1 MNQSRIKKIFTG
13 LTFLLACIWII
24 LLFAD
29 PSHQLHVFFL
39 KLDNFF
45 ADFYNTLIYIA
56 DKNPYY
62 NELNGTCNKNYLPFS
77 YMILYPFTLLTN
89 YSSISLEDCW
99 NSQIAVLSCF
109 FFTLLSL
116 FLLFHSLYLL
126 CKKYKCS
133 PIILFII
140 FFSSINLYALERG
153 NEIMISAACINY
165 FVYVKDQ
172 NEKKWYGIICLAIA
186 SVLKIFPAIFSLYYL
201 YKKEY
206 KTFFQYAILAFLLAL
221 LPFLFFENG
230 FENIGQLY
238 ENVKE
243 QTAIYG
249 MSFSV
254 YRFGIIPL
262 FLQLG
267 KTLNIEN
274 QFILYETGKYLT
286 YILGLLSTGL
296 FFTTKSSLI
305 RFGLAAMI
313 CVLVPQQ
320 AFVYNGIYI
329 FPLLII
335 LLSAN
340 SKLSSIETCL
350 TLFLFIWIL
359 LPVQLNKFTPKINNI
374 SMILMWVLFISI
386 AIRQYLLNKKNN
398 LNSSSKER

>member
-1 MNQSRIKKIFTG
+1 MTPINSTKIFTG
-13 LTFLLACIWII
+13 ITFLLACTWII

-77 YMILYPFTLLTN
+77 YMILYPFTFLTN

-99 NSQIAVLSCF
+99 NSKIAVLSCF

-126 CKKYKCS
+126 CKKYQC
-133 PIILFII
+133 PQIILFII
-140 FFSSINLYALERG
+140 FFSSINLYTLERG

-165 FVYVKDQ
+165 FIYLKD
-172 NEKKWYGIICLAIA
+172 EKNRKWYGIICLSIA

-201 YKKEY
+201 YKKDY
-206 KTFFQYAILAFLLAL
+206 KSFFKYVIISFLLAF
-221 LPFLFFENG
+221 LPFLFFKNG
-230 FENIGQLY
+230 FGNIVQLY

-249 MSFSV
+249 MSFSI
-254 YRFGIIPL
+254 YRFGLIPL
-262 FLQLG
+262 FLQIG
-267 KTLNIEN
+267 KSLNIEA
-274 QFILYETGKYLT
+274 QSVMYEAGKYIT
-286 YILGLLSTGL
+286 YILGLLSIGL
-296 FFTTKSSLI
+296 FFKTKSSFF
-305 RFGLAAMI
+305 RFGLLAMF
-313 CVLVPQQ
+313 CALVPQQ

-329 FPLLII
+329 FPLLIM

-340 SKLSSIETCL
+340 NKLSSKQTHFIM
-350 TLFLFIWIL
+350 FLFIWIL

-374 SMILMWVLFISI
+374 AMILMWISLI
-386 AIRQYLLNKKNN
+386 FMAIRQYIQDKKM
-398 LNSSSKER
+398 NSIQIK

>member
-140 FFSSINLYALERG
+140 FFHPSIFTL
-153 NEIMISAACINY
+153 
-165 FVYVKDQ
+165 
-172 NEKKWYGIICLAIA
+172 W
-186 SVLKIFPAIFSLYYL
+186 SV
-201 YKKEY
+201 
-206 KTFFQYAILAFLLAL
+206 
-221 LPFLFFENG
+221 
-230 FENIGQLY
+230 
-238 ENVKE
+238 
-243 QTAIYG
+243 
-249 MSFSV
+249 
-254 YRFGIIPL
+254 
-262 FLQLG
+262 
-267 KTLNIEN
+267 
-274 QFILYETGKYLT
+274 ET
-286 YILGLLSTGL
+286 
-296 FFTTKSSLI
+296 
-305 RFGLAAMI
+305 
-313 CVLVPQQ
+313 
-320 AFVYNGIYI
+320 
-329 FPLLII
+329 
-335 LLSAN
+335 
-340 SKLSSIETCL
+340 KL
-350 TLFLFIWIL
+350 
-359 LPVQLNKFTPKINNI
+359 
-374 SMILMWVLFISI
+374 
-386 AIRQYLLNKKNN
+386 
-398 LNSSSKER
+398 

>member
-153 NEIMISAACINY
+153 NDIMISAACIN
-165 FVYVKDQ
+165 
-172 NEKKWYGIICLAIA
+172 
-186 SVLKIFPAIFSLYYL
+186 
-201 YKKEY
+201 
-206 KTFFQYAILAFLLAL
+206 
-221 LPFLFFENG
+221 
-230 FENIGQLY
+230 
-238 ENVKE
+238 
-243 QTAIYG
+243 
-249 MSFSV
+249 
-254 YRFGIIPL
+254 
-262 FLQLG
+262 
-267 KTLNIEN
+267 
-274 QFILYETGKYLT
+274 
-286 YILGLLSTGL
+286 
-296 FFTTKSSLI
+296 
-305 RFGLAAMI
+305 
-313 CVLVPQQ
+313 
-320 AFVYNGIYI
+320 
-329 FPLLII
+329 
-335 LLSAN
+335 
-340 SKLSSIETCL
+340 
-350 TLFLFIWIL
+350 
-359 LPVQLNKFTPKINNI
+359 
-374 SMILMWVLFISI
+374 
-386 AIRQYLLNKKNN
+386 
-398 LNSSSKER
+398 

>member
-206 KTFFQYAILAFLLAL
+206 KTFFQYAILAFLLAF

-329 FPLLII
+329 FPLLIM

-350 TLFLFIWIL
+350 TLFLFIWI
-359 LPVQLNKFTPKINNI
+359 P
-374 SMILMWVLFISI
+374 
-386 AIRQYLLNKKNN
+386 
-398 LNSSSKER
+398 

>member
-1 MNQSRIKKIFTG
+1 MFKTDSKKTFIR
-13 LTFLLACIWII
+13 LTFLLACIWIV

-99 NSQIAVLSCF
+99 SSKIAVLSCF
-109 FFTLLSL
+109 FFTLFSL

-126 CKKYKCS
+126 CKKYKCT
-133 PIILFII
+133 PVILFII
-140 FFSSINLYALERG
+140 FFSSINLYTLERG

-165 FVYVKDQ
+165 FIYLKNEKD
-172 NEKKWYGIICLAIA
+172 KKWYGIICLSVA

-201 YKKEY
+201 YKKDY
-206 KTFFQYAILAFLLAL
+206 KTFFQYAIISFLLAF
-221 LPFLFFENG
+221 LPFLFFKNG
-230 FENIGQLY
+230 FGNIGQLY

-249 MSFSV
+249 MSFSI

-262 FLQLG
+262 FLQIG
-267 KTLNIEN
+267 KSLHIEN
-274 QFILYETGKYLT
+274 QSIMYEAGKYLT
-286 YILGLLSTGL
+286 YILGLLSIAL
-296 FFTTKSSLI
+296 SFKTKSSFIRLGLI
-305 RFGLAAMI
+305 AMVCALA
-313 CVLVPQQ
+313 PQQ

-329 FPLLII
+329 FPLLIM

-340 SKLSSIETCL
+340 NKLSNMQTYLIM
-350 TLFLFIWIL
+350 FLFIWIL

-374 SMILMWVLFISI
+374 GMILMWISLI
-386 AIRQYLLNKKNN
+386 FMAIRQYFQDKKRNPIQIQ
-398 LNSSSKER
+398 

>member
-206 KTFFQYAILAFLLAL
+206 KTFFQYAILAFLLAF

-262 FLQLG
+262 FL
-267 KTLNIEN
+267 
-274 QFILYETGKYLT
+274 
-286 YILGLLSTGL
+286 
-296 FFTTKSSLI
+296 
-305 RFGLAAMI
+305 
-313 CVLVPQQ
+313 
-320 AFVYNGIYI
+320 
-329 FPLLII
+329 
-335 LLSAN
+335 
-340 SKLSSIETCL
+340 
-350 TLFLFIWIL
+350 
-359 LPVQLNKFTPKINNI
+359 
-374 SMILMWVLFISI
+374 
-386 AIRQYLLNKKNN
+386 
-398 LNSSSKER
+398 